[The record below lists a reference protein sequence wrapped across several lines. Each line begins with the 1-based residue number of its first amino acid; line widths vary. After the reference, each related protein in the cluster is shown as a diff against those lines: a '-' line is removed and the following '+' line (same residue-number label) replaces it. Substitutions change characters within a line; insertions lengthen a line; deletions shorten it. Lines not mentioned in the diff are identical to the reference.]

1 MVPRS
6 GYFYYVDG
14 KKTEDSGDSPLN
26 EMVPGLSAF
35 EILQRIFR
43 EAGYTVKGGFLT
55 EETNPIVPED
65 LQDAVILGGRKPAL
79 SDEELT
85 EAICNPYL
93 TIDNQLIY
101 NGAGVRFG
109 QSPITPPSFQTVN
122 SASDIRVKD
131 ILFRDDLNQWSESQQ
146 VFIAQDKGTYN
157 IKVNIPLKPIF
168 RIPYTGSLAT
178 NFSIT
183 RLRQFQINYTISVFK
198 TDGTTKTL
206 SSGTI
211 SGGATITNVRFDTTG
226 RADISQ
232 TQYAD
237 SYIIQESFID
247 EELNAGDRVGFSNL
261 STNFNGDVSDFTGVS
276 ITTIKSIYTYDI
288 ID

>member
-1 MVPRS
+1 M
-6 GYFYYVDG
+6 
-14 KKTEDSGDSPLN
+14 
-26 EMVPGLSAF
+26 
-35 EILQRIFR
+35 
-43 EAGYTVKGGFLT
+43 
-55 EETNPIVPED
+55 
-65 LQDAVILGGRKPAL
+65 
-79 SDEELT
+79 
-85 EAICNPYL
+85 
-93 TIDNQLIY
+93 
-101 NGAGVRFG
+101 RFG

-247 EELNAGDRVGFSNL
+247 EE
-261 STNFNGDVSDFTGVS
+261 T
-276 ITTIKSIYTYDI
+276 KCW
-288 ID
+288 